1 MKRFALIAI
10 ALFVVSCGSNPPT
23 QPSTVA
29 APTFTAT
36 LSPSNE
42 IPAIQA
48 PESSGQGTV
57 TVTLNVTRD
66 ANQAITAAT
75 ATFVVNLTGFP
86 ANTPINLAHIHEG
99 TSSVASGTVRVNLGL
114 ASGEVVLSNGAGSF
128 TKTNINVPVDI
139 ANGLLNNAAGFY
151 FNVHSQLNPGGVA
164 RGQLT
169 RTQ

>member
-10 ALFVVSCGSNPPT
+10 ALLVVSCGSKPT

-29 APTFTAT
+29 APTFTAS
-36 LSPSNE
+36 LLPANE
-42 IPAIQA
+42 NPPIQA

-86 ANTPINLAHIHEG
+86 TNTPINLAHIHQG
-99 TSSVASGTVRVNLGL
+99 NSTTNGGVVVNLGL
-114 ASGEVVLSNGAGSF
+114 ANGEVVLSNGAGAF

-139 ANGLLNNAAGFY
+139 ANGMLNNPAGFY
-151 FNVHSQLNPGGVA
+151 FNVHSAINPGGVA

>member
-10 ALFVVSCGSNPPT
+10 ALLVVSCGSNPPT

-36 LSPSNE
+36 LLPANE
-42 IPAIQA
+42 VPPVGP
-48 PESSGQGTV
+48 PENAGQGTV

-86 ANTPINLAHIHEG
+86 ANTPINLAHIHPG
-99 TSSVASGTVRVNLGL
+99 AAGVNGSPVVNLAL
-114 ASGEVVLSNGAGSF
+114 ANGEVVLANGAGSF
-128 TKTNINVPVDI
+128 TKTNINVAVDT
-139 ANGLLNNAAGFY
+139 ANGLLNNPAGFY
-151 FNVHSQLNPGGVA
+151 FNVHSSLNAGGVA

>member
-23 QPSTVA
+23 QPSA
-29 APTFTAT
+29 GAPTLTAT
-36 LSPSNE
+36 LLPANE
-42 IPAIQA
+42 NPPIAA
-48 PESSGQGTV
+48 PENTGQGTV
-57 TVTLNVTRD
+57 TVTLNLTRD
-66 ANQAITAAT
+66 GNQNITAAT

-99 TSSVASGTVRVNLGL
+99 DRTCNCPVRVNLGL
-114 ASGEVVLSNGAGSF
+114 ANGEVVLVNGAGSF
-128 TKTNINVPVDI
+128 TKSNINVDVNV
-139 ANGLLNNAAGFY
+139 ANALLNNAAGFY

>member
-10 ALFVVSCGSNPPT
+10 ALLVVSCGSNPPT
-23 QPSTVA
+23 QPSTAA
-29 APTFTAT
+29 APTFTAA
-36 LSPSNE
+36 LLPANE
-42 IPAIQA
+42 NPPIVA

-75 ATFVVNLTGFP
+75 ATFVVNLTAFP
-86 ANTPINLAHIHEG
+86 ANTPINLAHIHQG
-99 TSSVASGTVRVNLGL
+99 GPTMNGGVVVNLGL
-114 ASGEVVLSNGAGSF
+114 ANGEVLLSNGAGAF

-139 ANGLLNNAAGFY
+139 ANGMLNTPANFY
-151 FNVHSQLNPGGVA
+151 FNVHSAINPGGVA